1 MIVTN
6 TPLAMFLRKGTIAE
20 PYVFITE
27 ESRRISDGGTIVLQ
41 EFPINQTGYVA
52 TDNVVSETPDP
63 VAVEVFFN
71 LDDGLGNIVE
81 TQFAE
86 NVDPDSTLGE
96 EQFRV
101 DYEFGLIHF
110 NPLLY
115 GSNED
120 STRNF
125 VARITYAGRGSYY
138 IAASRIYDDATY
150 TNDLSQGELFQTLQ
164 DVLDDVSSISVNST
178 TTGAPGS
185 NAAVTVDGTSFD
197 FIIPRGEPFTI
208 AAEYASVAD
217 LSSET
222 PNVIPSNYEP
232 ELFDLVII
240 NTASVEDDENARLY
254 IYDELGEDGGFT
266 FISDL
271 SGATGPIRDIQWKS
285 ESTSDSN
292 DNFVLR

>member
-1 MIVTN
+1 MITTN
-6 TPLAMFLRKGTIAE
+6 TPLAMFLRKGTTTD

-27 ESRRISDGGTIVLQ
+27 ENRRISDGGTIVLQ

-52 TDNVVSETPDP
+52 TNNVVSDTPDP

-71 LDDGLGNIVE
+71 LDDGAGNIVE

-86 NVDPDSTLGE
+86 IVDPEAALGE

-120 STRNF
+120 TTRNF
-125 VARITYAGRGSYY
+125 VTRITYAGRGSYY
-138 IAASRIYDDATY
+138 IAASRIYDDTTY

-178 TTGAPGS
+178 TTGAPGTD
-185 NAAVTVDGTSFD
+185 AAVTVDGTSFD
-197 FIIPRGEPFTI
+197 FVIPRGEPFTI

-222 PNVIPSNYEP
+222 PSVEPSDYEP
-232 ELFDLVII
+232 SLFDLVLIDTGSI
-240 NTASVEDDENARLY
+240 EDEENARLY
-254 IYDELGEDGGFT
+254 IYDGIGADGGFT
-266 FISDL
+266 FVSDL
-271 SGATGPIRDIQWKS
+271 SGATGPTGPYRDYQ
-285 ESTSDSN
+285 
-292 DNFVLR
+292 